1 MKTLLPAS
9 AIELEGPWTH
19 RHVSAGGTAFHVAD
33 MGESMDHA
41 LVLLH
46 GFPEHWWSWRE
57 ALPMLAE
64 QTPRVFALDIRG
76 FGTSDLTHGDYDLR
90 QMANDVIGVVRALG
104 VASFSVAGTG
114 IGGTI
119 AWMIGAL
126 APLELRSV
134 CVLSAPHPLGVQPV
148 IGRAPWAGGR
158 VLQGR
163 LALPTGRERALR
175 SGSLVTTVYRAWASP
190 SNVDGLVSQSGPYRA
205 ALQRPFA
212 ANTAL
217 RGLSAARKIS
227 REERRLLAEPLSVPV
242 LSLVG
247 RDDGAW
253 SPLDHAADAQFVDAP
268 LTQIVIREAGHFL
281 PEEAPQAVAQALSEH
296 VAAHTIERLFH

>member
-1 MKTLLPAS
+1 
-9 AIELEGPWTH
+9 
-19 RHVSAGGTAFHVAD
+19 

-190 SNVDGLVSQSGPYRA
+190 GNVEGLVSQSGPYRA

-296 VAAHTIERLFH
+296 VAAHTI

>member
-1 MKTLLPAS
+1 
-9 AIELEGPWTH
+9 
-19 RHVSAGGTAFHVAD
+19 
-33 MGESMDHA
+33 MGQGMDHA

-57 ALPMLAE
+57 VLPLLAE
-64 QTPRVFALDIRG
+64 STSRVFALDLRG
-76 FGTSDLTHGDYDLR
+76 FGTSDLTRGDCDLT
-90 QMANDVIGVVRALG
+90 QLATDVIGVVRALG
-104 VASFSVAGTG
+104 VASFSVAGLG
-114 IGGTI
+114 VGGTV

-134 CVLSAPHPLGVQPV
+134 AVLSAPHPLGVQPV

-190 SNVDGLVSQSGPYRA
+190 ANVDSLVSQSGTYRA
-205 ALQRPFA
+205 ALRRPFA
-212 ANTAL
+212 AHTAL
-217 RGLSAARKIS
+217 RGLHATRSLS
-227 REERRLLAEPLSVPV
+227 REVRRTLSEPLKVPV

-253 SPLDHAADAQFVDAP
+253 SALDHAADAQFVDAP

-281 PEEAPQAVAQALSEH
+281 PEEAPAAVAQALAQH
-296 VAAHTIERLFH
+296 VGAHAQ

>member
-1 MKTLLPAS
+1 MKTLLPAG

-163 LALPTGRERALR
+163 LALPTGRERTLR

-190 SNVDGLVSQSGPYRA
+190 GNVEGLVSQSGPYRA

-296 VAAHTIERLFH
+296 VAAHTI

>member
-1 MKTLLPAS
+1 MNTLIPAS

-19 RHVSAGGTAFHVAD
+19 RHVSAGGATFHVAD
-33 MGESMDHA
+33 MGQDMGHA

-57 ALPMLAE
+57 VLPLLAE
-64 QTPRVFALDIRG
+64 STSRVFALDLRG
-76 FGTSDLTHGDYDLR
+76 FGTSDLTRGDYDLT
-90 QMANDVIGVVRALG
+90 QLATDVIGVVRSLG
-104 VASFSVAGTG
+104 IASFSVAGLG
-114 IGGTI
+114 IGGTV

-134 CVLSAPHPLGVQPV
+134 AVLSAPHPLGIQPI

-190 SNVDGLVSQSGPYRA
+190 ANVGGLVSQSGTYRA
-205 ALQRPFA
+205 ALRRPFA
-212 ANTAL
+212 AHTAL
-217 RGLSAARKIS
+217 RGLQATRSLS
-227 REERRLLAEPLSVPV
+227 REVRRTLSEPLQVPV
-242 LSLVG
+242 LSIVG

-253 SPLDHAADAQFVDAP
+253 STLDHAADAQFVDAP

-281 PEEAPQAVAQALSEH
+281 PEEAPVAVAEALARH
-296 VAAHTIERLFH
+296 VEAHAL

>member
-1 MKTLLPAS
+1 MTTLIAAS

-19 RHVSAGGTAFHVAD
+19 RHVSAGGAAFHVAD
-33 MGESMDHA
+33 MGDHMGHA

-57 ALPMLAE
+57 VLPALAE
-64 QTPRVFALDIRG
+64 STPRVFALDLRG
-76 FGTSDLTHGDYDLR
+76 FGTSDLTRGDCDLT
-90 QMANDVIGVVRALG
+90 QMARDVVAVVRALG
-104 VASFSVAGTG
+104 VASFSVAGVG
-114 IGGTI
+114 VGGSV

-134 CVLSAPHPLGVQPV
+134 AVLSAPHPLGVQPL
-148 IGRAPWAGGR
+148 IGSFPLAGGR

-175 SGSLVTTVYRAWASP
+175 SGSLVTTVFRAWGSP
-190 SNVDGLVSQSGPYRA
+190 GNVDALVSQSGPYRA
-205 ALQRPFA
+205 ALRRPFA
-212 ANTAL
+212 AHTAL
-217 RGLSAARKIS
+217 RGLRATRSLSQEAR
-227 REERRLLAEPLSVPV
+227 RCLSVPVQVPV

-253 SPLDHAADAQFVDAP
+253 SALDHASDAQFVDAP

-281 PEEAPQAVAQALSEH
+281 PEETPSAVAEALAQH
-296 VAAHTIERLFH
+296 VCTHAK

>member
-1 MKTLLPAS
+1 
-9 AIELEGPWTH
+9 
-19 RHVSAGGTAFHVAD
+19 
-33 MGESMDHA
+33 MGQGMDHA

-57 ALPMLAE
+57 VLPLLAE
-64 QTPRVFALDIRG
+64 STSRVFALDLRG
-76 FGTSDLTHGDYDLR
+76 FGTSDLTRGDCDLQ
-90 QMANDVIGVVRALG
+90 QMALDVIGVVRALG
-104 VASFSVAGTG
+104 VASFSVSGLG
-114 IGGTI
+114 VGGSV

-134 CVLSAPHPLGVQPV
+134 AVLSAPHPLGTQPV
-148 IGRAPWAGGR
+148 IGRVPWAGGR

-175 SGSLVTTVYRAWASP
+175 SGSLVTTVFRAWASP
-190 SNVDGLVSQSGPYRA
+190 GSVDALVSQSGPYRA
-205 ALQRPFA
+205 ALRRPFA
-212 ANTAL
+212 AHTAL
-217 RGLSAARKIS
+217 RGLTATRSLS
-227 REERRLLAEPLSVPV
+227 RELRRTLAEPVQVPV

-253 SPLDHAADAQFVDAP
+253 STLDHAVDAQFVDAP

-281 PEEAPQAVAQALSEH
+281 AEEAPSTVADALAEH
-296 VAAHTIERLFH
+296 VAAHAI

>member
-1 MKTLLPAS
+1 MNTLIPAS

-19 RHVSAGGTAFHVAD
+19 RHVSAGGAAFHVAD
-33 MGESMDHA
+33 MGQGMDHA
-41 LVLLH
+41 LALLH

-57 ALPMLAE
+57 VLPLLAE
-64 QTPRVFALDIRG
+64 STSRVFALDLRG
-76 FGTSDLTHGDYDLR
+76 FGTSDLTRGDCDLQ
-90 QMANDVIGVVRALG
+90 QMARDVIGVVRALG
-104 VASFSVAGTG
+104 VASFSVAGLG
-114 IGGTI
+114 VGGSV

-134 CVLSAPHPLGVQPV
+134 AVLSAPHPLGTQPV
-148 IGRAPWAGGR
+148 IGRVPWAGGR

-175 SGSLVTTVYRAWASP
+175 SGSLVTTVFRAWASP
-190 SNVDGLVSQSGPYRA
+190 GSVDALVSQSGPYRA
-205 ALQRPFA
+205 ALRRPFA
-212 ANTAL
+212 AHTAL
-217 RGLSAARKIS
+217 RGLTATRSLS
-227 REERRLLAEPLSVPV
+227 RELRRTLAEPVQVPV

-253 SPLDHAADAQFVDAP
+253 STLDHAADAQFVDAP

-281 PEEAPQAVAQALSEH
+281 AEEAPSTVADALAEH
-296 VAAHTIERLFH
+296 VAAHAI